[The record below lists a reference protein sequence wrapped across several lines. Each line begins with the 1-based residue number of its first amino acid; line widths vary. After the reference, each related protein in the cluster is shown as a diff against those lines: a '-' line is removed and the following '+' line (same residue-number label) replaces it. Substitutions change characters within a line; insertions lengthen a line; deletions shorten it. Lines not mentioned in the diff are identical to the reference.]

1 MKFAAIIALASM
13 AFLPAIALA
22 EGPRDGR
29 GAQVQRGAGEHGPK
43 KHNRKHHHKKHKKH
57 QKHDQK
63 HGQKHGQKHDA
74 KGAKGAK
81 GGGGARGGKF

>member
-29 GAQVQRGAGEHGPK
+29 GTQVQRGAGAHGHK
-43 KHNRKHHHKKHKKH
+43 KHHRKHHHKKHHHKH
-57 QKHDQK
+57 AN
-63 HGQKHGQKHDA
+63 GAA
-74 KGAKGAK
+74 KGR
-81 GGGGARGGKF
+81 ARGGKS